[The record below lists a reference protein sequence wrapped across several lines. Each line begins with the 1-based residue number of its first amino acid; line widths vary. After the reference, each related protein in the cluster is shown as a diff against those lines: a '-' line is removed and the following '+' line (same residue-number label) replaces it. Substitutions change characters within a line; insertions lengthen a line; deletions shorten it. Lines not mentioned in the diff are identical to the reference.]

1 MLPVQILKKTVC
13 DMRDITGAECSI
25 WNVDGTCLAYSGEEE
40 KELSV
45 FIKEMPEEEE
55 WEENNESFF
64 SVSSE
69 EGLMYVLVLHSDL
82 PEMKMA
88 GRLGAK
94 QLEGYLQL
102 YQEKMNR
109 NHFIQNLLLD
119 NLLLVDV
126 YNRAKKMHIP
136 IEARRAVIMIE
147 PKNPND
153 NLILEVLKGLYET
166 STKDFATA
174 VDESHIILV
183 KMLEE
188 REGYKELN
196 KIAKYI
202 VDILNTEAMVNVRV
216 AYGTIVDEIKDVS
229 KSYKEAGMALDVG
242 RIFYEEKNVLAYN
255 QLGIGRLIHQLPV
268 SLCDMFLTEIF
279 EGKEIEFDEET
290 LTTVH
295 KFFENNLNISETA
308 RQLFLHRN
316 TLVYRLE
323 KIQKKTGLDVRVFD
337 DALTFKIALM
347 VSNHLKSLQKSVLS
361 NTKEETKW

>member
-1 MLPVQILKKTVC
+1 
-13 DMRDITGAECSI
+13 MRDITGTECSI

-126 YNRAKKMHIP
+126 YNRAKKCTY
-136 IEARRAVIMIE
+136 
-147 PKNPND
+147 
-153 NLILEVLKGLYET
+153 L
-166 STKDFATA
+166 
-174 VDESHIILV
+174 
-183 KMLEE
+183 
-188 REGYKELN
+188 
-196 KIAKYI
+196 
-202 VDILNTEAMVNVRV
+202 
-216 AYGTIVDEIKDVS
+216 
-229 KSYKEAGMALDVG
+229 
-242 RIFYEEKNVLAYN
+242 
-255 QLGIGRLIHQLPV
+255 
-268 SLCDMFLTEIF
+268 
-279 EGKEIEFDEET
+279 
-290 LTTVH
+290 
-295 KFFENNLNISETA
+295 
-308 RQLFLHRN
+308 
-316 TLVYRLE
+316 
-323 KIQKKTGLDVRVFD
+323 
-337 DALTFKIALM
+337 
-347 VSNHLKSLQKSVLS
+347 
-361 NTKEETKW
+361 